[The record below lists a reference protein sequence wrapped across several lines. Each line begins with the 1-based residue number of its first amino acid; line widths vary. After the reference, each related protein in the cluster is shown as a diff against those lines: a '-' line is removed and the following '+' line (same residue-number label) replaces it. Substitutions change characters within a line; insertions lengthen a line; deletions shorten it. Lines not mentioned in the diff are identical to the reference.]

1 VETKIESNFASFD
14 NLIIGDEESP
24 LVSDFLLCLC
34 CEYLIS
40 FKGYHEGNDFYKVIR
55 SRFSSR
61 NCLPQYLFSKIQKSG
76 DLDEFLSKLPAFDVN
91 GVFDDVGVL
100 KAFMAVSRWEFDGAN
115 NTFTIGGVKYTWK
128 SIFLRPFRKED
139 GSLVAAVYYGN
150 GGRPVWESIGF
161 SEILADAQTY
171 QFDEEKIT
179 LHKENEA
186 VVMSKEDFFNSC
198 KDLKETDAEQ
208 REAISAGLDKDLL
221 ILAGAGSG
229 KTRCLV
235 SRVAYL
241 NLVLGVPL
249 NRMVLLTFTRNVAF
263 EMSSRSTE
271 LINNSID
278 YSKINPGVNPSV
290 QTQTIDAFFRNLAL
304 TFYEDVGF
312 KEKPTF
318 GDEFNDVERK
328 RQIVG
333 EIIRDNGLLPLF
345 SNDAEYALRSEND
358 SERVPSDFLLRE
370 LDNIICGLS
379 DSASGKYQM
388 LEGYYMAWQLKHSM
402 PLDFPSTT
410 YLIREALKSKNG
422 TLKGK
427 ITNKYRCILIDEFQD
442 ISILQNSAFSA
453 LFGSS
458 INFTFVGDDDQT
470 IYGWRGSDNAIIDGM
485 AKDSK
490 IRTIALTTNYRSD
503 PNIVKAGNAILNIIR
518 GRAKSVPMK
527 TKAETGNLITVA
539 PYNDK
544 YEQLIAEVLRL
555 LKSGTKAEDILI
567 LSRAN
572 PFRDNR
578 ADSSPALYSILKS
591 SAVPVRKPASEVVL
605 DGNYYIFKSICQVL
619 CGLPIVAPIGTL
631 RAILGID
638 YKTTDKML
646 QEVILGQAE
655 VPSSIPYLGPL
666 SANIRDSGSFCQKFC
681 DVIERYAYAVDE
693 ITGEEFG
700 EIDDPVFETLRE
712 SALNYAVEWQPAA
725 TNLKKFFETFEKDA
739 KKTERNTIVKKD
751 KLEGVQVN
759 SIHAAKGLEAQVVFI
774 VGCENHAGSS
784 QSAKAIQKR
793 IQEAQNA
800 QGRLNALEATISE
813 NEFDLAMKECETA
826 GFDPSEKNA
835 MAKLKAEVAPFK
847 RPFLSLQP
855 NALEN
860 YIHCYRRVVVGIS
873 DRTDLAVEKA
883 KAAYVSAKEEADSL
897 QKQRIIA
904 QTSNADLSDDQKKNL
919 EAAQALSSEC
929 EAVVDNLQARK
940 LAFAAGT
947 NSLRELFKKANIAS
961 GLRFDLYN
969 ESVIDKLQ
977 NELDL
982 QIAKEANEERRVFY
996 VALTRAKKKLYLMY
1010 NQAAK
1015 PSDFVD
1021 LIPPELVVRSRIL
1034 TIAEQEEIDR
1044 RVKEIDKKADED
1056 PDGGKTTT
1064 EDVAIDLTNADL
1076 NNSLKG
1082 VIAAFDNNH
1091 PLCMKLTGEART
1103 FYEAAIKIDTFNK
1116 LSNTKEA
1123 IIAVCICLE
1132 RSAVSFLSQSLCHG
1146 AQRFYSKDEKQIH
1159 EISLDLSSVKTTD
1172 VIPPESYVRDLLTP
1186 GKKMRGCE
1194 PMDTLK
1200 GISISAFIALSGYP
1214 FVPRAISDSW
1224 NQPASWSSIDAVD
1237 HFVSS
1242 CLILANCR
1250 NKVAHPDE
1258 SEFWSDTL
1266 STAYTSYYGIIKSI
1280 LG

>member
-1 VETKIESNFASFD
+1 MDAKIESNFASFD
-14 NLIIGDEESP
+14 NLIVGDEESP
-24 LVSDFLLCLC
+24 LVSDFFLCLC

-40 FKGYHEGNDFYKVIR
+40 YKGYHEGNDFYKVIR
-55 SRFSSR
+55 SRFSTR
-61 NCLPQYLFSKIQKSG
+61 NCVPQYLFSKIQKSG
-76 DLDEFLSKLPAFDVN
+76 DLDEFLSKFPPFDVN
-91 GVFDDVGVL
+91 GVFDDVGSL
-100 KAFMAVSRWEFDGAN
+100 RAFMAVSKWEFDGVN
-115 NTFTIGGVKYTWK
+115 NTFVIDGTKYTWR
-128 SIFLRPFRKED
+128 SIFLRPFKKDD
-139 GSLVAAVYYGN
+139 GALTAGVYYAN
-150 GGRPVWESIGF
+150 EEKPIWESIGF
-161 SEILADAQTY
+161 TEKLADAEAY

-179 LHKENEA
+179 LRKQNEA
-186 VVMSKEDFFNSC
+186 VVMTKEDFFNSC

-221 ILAGAGSG
+221 VLAGAGSG
-229 KTRCLV
+229 KTRCLI

-249 NRMVLLTFTRNVAF
+249 DRMVLLTFTRNVAF

-304 TFYEDVGF
+304 TFYEDIGF

-328 RQIVG
+328 RQIVD

-345 SNDAEYALRSEND
+345 SNDAEYAQRNESD
-358 SERVPSDFLLRE
+358 PARVPSDFLLRE

-422 TLKGK
+422 ALKGK

-485 AKDSK
+485 AKDPK

-605 DGNYYIFKSICQVL
+605 DGNYYIFKAICQVL
-619 CGLPIVAPIGTL
+619 CGLPTVAPIGTL

-638 YKTTDKML
+638 YKTTDKMI
-646 QEVILGQAE
+646 QEIILGRAE
-655 VPSSIPYLGPL
+655 VPSGIQYLGPL
-666 SANIRDSGSFCQKFC
+666 SANLRDSGSFCQKFC

-700 EIDDPVFETLRE
+700 EMDDPVFETLRE
-712 SALNYAVEWQPAA
+712 SALNYAIEWQPAA

-739 KKTERNTIVKKD
+739 KKTERNTVVKKD

-800 QGRLNALEATISE
+800 QGRFNALASSISE

-826 GFDPSEKNA
+826 GFDPAEKDV
-835 MAKLKAEVAPFK
+835 MAKLEKEVLPFK
-847 RPFLSLQP
+847 KPFLSLQP
-855 NALEN
+855 NAVQN
-860 YIHCYRRVVVGIS
+860 YIHCYRKAVVGLT
-873 DRTDLAVEKA
+873 DRLDRASEKA
-883 KAAYVSAKEEADSL
+883 KADYVSAKEEADSL
-897 QKQRIIA
+897 QKQREIVR
-904 QTSNADLSDDQKKNL
+904 TDNADLSDEQMKNL
-919 EAAQALSSEC
+919 KAAQELCSKC
-929 EAVVDNLQARK
+929 EGIVDSLEARK

-947 NSLRELFKKANIAS
+947 KSLRSLFEKANLAS
-961 GLRFDLYN
+961 GIRVDLYN
-969 ESVIDKLQ
+969 ESVIDELQ

-982 QIAKEANEERRVFY
+982 EIAKEANEEIQWFSCFSLLPTFSQESAGFFATGGWLFAPRWNTDARLSF
-996 VALTRAKKKLYLMY
+996 RLMLMCSY
-1010 NQAAK
+1010 GAA
-1015 PSDFVD
+1015 S
-1021 LIPPELVVRSRIL
+1021 
-1034 TIAEQEEIDR
+1034 
-1044 RVKEIDKKADED
+1044 
-1056 PDGGKTTT
+1056 
-1064 EDVAIDLTNADL
+1064 
-1076 NNSLKG
+1076 
-1082 VIAAFDNNH
+1082 
-1091 PLCMKLTGEART
+1091 
-1103 FYEAAIKIDTFNK
+1103 
-1116 LSNTKEA
+1116 
-1123 IIAVCICLE
+1123 
-1132 RSAVSFLSQSLCHG
+1132 
-1146 AQRFYSKDEKQIH
+1146 
-1159 EISLDLSSVKTTD
+1159 
-1172 VIPPESYVRDLLTP
+1172 
-1186 GKKMRGCE
+1186 
-1194 PMDTLK
+1194 
-1200 GISISAFIALSGYP
+1200 
-1214 FVPRAISDSW
+1214 
-1224 NQPASWSSIDAVD
+1224 
-1237 HFVSS
+1237 
-1242 CLILANCR
+1242 
-1250 NKVAHPDE
+1250 
-1258 SEFWSDTL
+1258 
-1266 STAYTSYYGIIKSI
+1266 
-1280 LG
+1280 